1 MHEFSLAQGLH
12 TQLMDLVREHGMKRV
27 RMVEIVVGN
36 NAGIVEESF
45 LFGFNVLVDQ
55 YEETKGIDLVVEHD
69 ESSDL
74 ILQRLELE

>member
-12 TQLMDLVREHGMKRV
+12 TQLMDLVQEHGMKRV
-27 RMVEIVVGN
+27 RMAEVRIGS

-45 LFGFNVLVDQ
+45 LFGFNVLAEQ
-55 YEETKGIDLVVEHD
+55 FEETKGLKLVVTHD
-69 ESSDL
+69 ESTDL

>member
-27 RMVEIVVGN
+27 RMAEIVVGD

-55 YEETKGIDLVVEHD
+55 YEETKGIDLVVTRD
-69 ESSDL
+69 EGSDL

>member
-12 TQLMDLVREHGMKRV
+12 TQLMDLVCEHEMKTV
-27 RMVEIVVGN
+27 RMAEICVGA

-45 LFGFNVLVDQ
+45 LFGFNVLAEQ
-55 YEETKGIDLVVEHD
+55 HEETKGINLVVIHD
-69 ESSDL
+69 DSTDL

>member
-12 TQLMDLVREHGMKRV
+12 TQLMDLVREHDMKSV
-27 RMVEIVVGN
+27 RMAEICIGK

-45 LFGFNVLVDQ
+45 IFGFNVLAGQ
-55 YEETKGIDLVVEHD
+55 YDETKGVDLQVIRD
-69 ESSDL
+69 DSTDL

>member
-12 TQLMDLVREHGMKRV
+12 TQLMDLVCEYEMKSV
-27 RMVEIVVGN
+27 RMVEVCIGA

-45 LFGFNVLVDQ
+45 LFGFNVLAGQ
-55 YEETKGIDLVVEHD
+55 FEETKGINLVVIHD
-69 ESSDL
+69 DGTDL

>member
-12 TQLMDLVREHGMKRV
+12 TQLMNLVREHDMNNVTMAEV
-27 RMVEIVVGN
+27 RIGA

-45 LFGFNVLVDQ
+45 LFGFNVLAEQ
-55 YEETKGIDLVVEHD
+55 SEETKGINLVVTHD
-69 ESSDL
+69 DGTDL

>member
-12 TQLMDLVREHGMKRV
+12 TQLMDLVREHDMKIV
-27 RMVEIVVGN
+27 RMAEVCIGA

-45 LFGFNVLVDQ
+45 LFGFDVLAGQ
-55 YEETKGIDLVVEHD
+55 YEETKGINLVVIHND
-69 ESSDL
+69 STDL

>member
-12 TQLMDLVREHGMKRV
+12 TQLMDLVREHEMNSV
-27 RMVEIVVGN
+27 RMVEICIGA

-45 LFGFNVLVDQ
+45 IFGFNVLAGQHD
-55 YEETKGIDLVVEHD
+55 ETKGVDLQVIRD
-69 ESSDL
+69 DSADL

>member
-12 TQLMDLVREHGMKRV
+12 TQLMDLVREHEMKSV
-27 RMVEIVVGN
+27 RMVEVCIGT

-45 LFGFNVLVDQ
+45 LFGFNVLAEQ
-55 YEETKGIDLVVEHD
+55 SEETKGINVIVIHND
-69 ESSDL
+69 SNDL

>member
-12 TQLMDLVREHGMKRV
+12 SQLMDLVREHEMKSV
-27 RMVEIVVGN
+27 RMVEVCIGA

-45 LFGFNVLVDQ
+45 LFGFNVLAEQ
-55 YEETKGIDLVVEHD
+55 SQETKGINVVVIHND
-69 ESSDL
+69 GTDL

>member
-12 TQLMDLVREHGMKRV
+12 TQLMDLVREHDMKSV
-27 RMVEIVVGN
+27 RMAEVLIGA

-45 LFGFNVLVDQ
+45 LFGFNVLAEQ
-55 YEETKGIDLVVEHD
+55 SEETKGINLVVIHD
-69 ESSDL
+69 DGTDL

>member
-12 TQLMDLVREHGMKRV
+12 TQLMDLVREHEMKNV
-27 RMVEIVVGN
+27 KMVEISIGS

-45 LFGFNVLVDQ
+45 LFGFNVLVEQ
-55 YEETKGIDLVVEHD
+55 YQETRGLELVVNHD
-69 ESSDL
+69 NSSDL

>member
-12 TQLMDLVREHGMKRV
+12 TQLMDLIQEHGMKSV
-27 RMVEIVVGN
+27 RMAEVRIGS

-45 LFGFNVLVDQ
+45 LFGFNVLAEQ
-55 YEETKGIDLVVEHD
+55 FEETKGIKLVVTHD
-69 ESSDL
+69 ESTDL

>member
-12 TQLMDLVREHGMKRV
+12 TQLMDLVREHDMQKVKMAEV
-27 RMVEIVVGN
+27 RIGA

-45 LFGFNVLVDQ
+45 LFGFNVLAEQ
-55 YEETKGIDLVVEHD
+55 YEETKGVSLVVTHD
-69 ESSDL
+69 EGTDL

>member
-12 TQLMDLVREHGMKRV
+12 TQLMDLVRQHEMKSV
-27 RMVEIVVGN
+27 IMAEISIGS

-45 LFGFNVLVDQ
+45 LFGFNVLAEQ
-55 YEETKGIDLVVEHD
+55 YEETKGVELVVSHD
-69 ESSDL
+69 DSSDL

>member
-12 TQLMDLVREHGMKRV
+12 TQLMDLVREHGMTRV
-27 RMVEIVVGN
+27 RMAEIVVGN

-45 LFGFNVLVDQ
+45 LFGFNVLVEQ
-55 YEETKGIDLVVEHD
+55 YDETKGIDLVVTHD